1 MSSHHLA
8 LICNIFSSIIC
19 SIVGIIFLGLT
30 TYMVVTLLDNVEI
43 FGTLVG
49 AVIFAVIFME
59 AFISLQFTIFPFTL
73 AIMFGINASD
83 YDD

>member
-19 SIVGIIFLGLT
+19 SIASIIFLCLT
-30 TYMVVTLLDNVEI
+30 TYMVVTLLDNIEI
-43 FGTLVG
+43 LGTLIG
-49 AVIFAVIFME
+49 FVIFMGT
-59 AFISLQFTIFPFTL
+59 FISLQCTMFLFGL
-73 AIMFGINASD
+73 AIVFGINASD

>member
-1 MSSHHLA
+1 MNSHHLA

-30 TYMVVTLLDNVEI
+30 TYMVVTLLNNVEI
-43 FGTLVG
+43 LGTLVG
-49 AVIFAVIFME
+49 AVIFMGT
-59 AFISLQFTIFPFTL
+59 FISLQFTIFPFTL